1 MGLGVVVDFRL
12 RNAFSGMVAAVVTA
26 SVVAGLGCAKAPPPD
41 GRALFQSA
49 CARCHSEDGR
59 GGTPS
64 KPGATPPRDLRNP
77 SWQDA
82 VTDDQLRHHIRT
94 DKAEM
99 PPFADVLS
107 PNQLDAVV
115 AHVRSLRS
123 PVALQ
128 AAAPSTAHQG
138 GTP

>member
-1 MGLGVVVDFRL
+1 MVVVSRLRSPSNGVV
-12 RNAFSGMVAAVVTA
+12 AALVTVTA
-26 SVVAGLGCAKAPPPD
+26 IVGFGCAKAPPPD

-49 CARCHSEDGR
+49 CARCHGEDGR

-77 SWQDA
+77 TWQDA
-82 VTDDQLRHHIRT
+82 VTDDQLRQHIRT
-94 DKAEM
+94 GKADM

-123 PVALQ
+123 AAALQ
-128 AAAPSTAHQG
+128 ATPAITPSQG